1 MLTLPCIL
9 QNNIIT
15 FMTTNS
21 IIIDRFVKP
30 FAELPTTFL
39 WYSLII
45 ESPFAD
51 LCAHKMRREA
61 MRNDMGMA
69 SSPPVPPTF
78 VRGTVIFP

>member
-1 MLTLPCIL
+1 M
-9 QNNIIT
+9 IT
-15 FMTTNS
+15 FMMTNDM
-21 IIIDRFVKP
+21 IIDRFVKP

-69 SSPPVPPTF
+69 SSPPVPPAF
-78 VRGTVIFP
+78 LRGTEIFPYKKWNMIN